1 MFQDT
6 LFEKISFIIVNSSS
20 SSIQLIG
27 HTAVLTLSE
36 NGNVSAPFHSDR
48 HEKFVIT
55 GFVIILSNRT
65 SRKEAT
71 QI

>member
-1 MFQDT
+1 M
-6 LFEKISFIIVNSSS
+6 NSSS

-36 NGNVSAPFHSDR
+36 NGNVSAPFHSDI

-65 SRKEAT
+65 SRKKAT